1 MKKVFLFLL
10 LCLSACHS
18 PSIYFPQGQNEALLD
33 VSVLLKKG
41 PHFNEEGFEMVH
53 LGKSAQYSA
62 HLVWIKD
69 QEKPHLHQAHEGTIF
84 LLQGKGV
91 LHLRDQKIYLRPGDI
106 ASIPQNTPH
115 FFKNESDEPVAA
127 YVLFAPPLE
136 NPDYVPVSSF

>member
-1 MKKVFLFLL
+1 MKKFFLFLFL
-10 LCLSACHS
+10 ILPACHS
-18 PSIYFPQGQNEALLD
+18 PSIYFPQGQNEVLVD
-33 VSVLLKKG
+33 VNSLLKKG
-41 PHFNEEGFEMVH
+41 PHFNEEGFEMVP

-91 LHLRDQKIYLRPGDI
+91 LHLENQKIHLKPGDI

-115 FFKNESDEPVAA
+115 FFVNESASPVAA

-136 NPDYVPVSSF
+136 NRDYVPVSAF